1 MTGDLLEKVRFGV
14 LLIILASTL
23 ILFPETP
30 SELLLW
36 LNSWRVGPAILPR
49 TIICPLIYLLTLTGI
64 WNFLKAGLRLWAK
77 INPQRGVMDSI
88 NGILIL
94 VVTFLLREYSER
106 LIPITAL
113 IPSIIIC
120 LGLTIIIRSAA
131 SYILEGGG

>member
-1 MTGDLLEKVRFGV
+1 MRGDLLEKVRFGV

-64 WNFLKAGLRLWAK
+64 WNFLKAGLRLWTK

>member
-113 IPSIIIC
+113 VPSIIIC